1 MFIIVAIIGI
11 SILVFVHELGHF
23 VVAKLSGIKVEEF
36 GIGYPPRFIGFVKNK
51 DGKKK
56 IFFNKNEPEDN
67 KNTIYSLNWI
77 PFGGFNKLKGEL
89 EDDNSPDSFRA
100 AKWWKKFLVSIAGAG
115 MNILFAILIF
125 IILYSTGIPQAL
137 TELDQRANVVK
148 EIGVQVDSVI
158 PDSPAQEKGI
168 MAGDIIEEV
177 DGKRVD
183 SVEFF
188 QNYIGS
194 KIDQEVVVALKQDD
208 GLEEISLTVKPY
220 EEVYK
225 EFLDIYNIEEESS
238 NRGVI
243 GASMADS
250 AIVRYP
256 FSLAVVK
263 GVQSG
268 FQLVGRFAYGIY
280 WIFKSL
286 ITKGKLVGGFVGPV
300 GIASMTAGVA
310 EIGYIYLIQ
319 FLAFISIAIAVF
331 QLVPFPALD
340 GSRALF
346 AIIEGIK
353 GSPIKHKT
361 ENITVSIGF
370 IILLSLLAVVTLKE
384 IIGLF

>member
-1 MFIIVAIIGI
+1 MFVIIAIIGI
-11 SILVFVHELGHF
+11 SVLVFVHEFGHF
-23 VVAKLSGIKVEEF
+23 IVAKLSGIKVEEF
-36 GIGYPPRFIGFVKNK
+36 GIGYPPRMFGVVKEN
-51 DGKKK
+51 GKKK
-56 IFFNKNEPEDN
+56 IFFGKNKPEHN

-89 EDDNSPDSFRA
+89 EKDNSPDSFRM

-125 IILYSTGIPQAL
+125 IILYSTGIPKAL
-137 TELDQRANVVK
+137 TGLDQRAQIVK
-148 EIGVQVDSVI
+148 RIGVQVDSVI
-158 PDSPAQEKGI
+158 PDSPAQKQGI
-168 MAGDIIEEV
+168 IGGDVIKEV
-177 DGKRVD
+177 DGKEVE

-188 QNYIGS
+188 QNYISGKVDQ
-194 KIDQEVVVALKQDD
+194 KITVSLKRDD
-208 GLEEISLTVKPY
+208 NLEDINLTVRSYKD
-220 EEVYK
+220 VYK
-225 EFLDIYNIEEESS
+225 EFSDIYDLKEE
-238 NRGVI
+238 NPTRGVI
-243 GASMADS
+243 GASMANS
-250 AIVRYP
+250 AIVKYP
-256 FSLAVVK
+256 VSLAFVK
-263 GVQSG
+263 GIGSG
-268 FQLVGRFAYGIY
+268 FQLTGRFAYGIY

-286 ITKGKLVGGFVGPV
+286 ITKGKFVGGLTGPV

-346 AIIEGIK
+346 AVIEGIK

-361 ENITVSIGF
+361 ENIIISVGF